1 MLLLVAPEVRQM
13 ILKGEPLQALLLK
26 AELLHTLLE
35 DLLRA
40 KIRAILVVILGLL
53 PRVWVQ
59 V

>member
-1 MLLLVAPEVRQM
+1 
-13 ILKGEPLQALLLK
+13 
-26 AELLHTLLE
+26 LE